1 MSSNYAITVNNV
13 SKVYHLYDKPL
24 DRLKESFLGRGRFS
38 KEVIALDSI
47 NINIPKG
54 STVGLI
60 GQNGSGKST
69 LLQIISSILT
79 PSSGEVIVNGKIA
92 ALLELGSGFNPDFTG
107 RENVIMNGTIM
118 GLTHDEIIEKMPS
131 IEEFAE
137 IGHFIDQPVKT
148 YSSGM
153 FLRLAFSTA
162 IHTDP
167 DILIVDEA
175 LAVGDTRFQNKCYR
189 KFKEF
194 QEKGKT
200 ILFVTHTTDLLVRHC
215 DYAFLLNHGEMIME
229 GSPREVVNK
238 YLDIL
243 YGKSTDVLQQ
253 VDADQEQTREALLEK
268 YPDLPPYLVTFLLM
282 KDTNDNCVNRRS
294 YNQAEYRW
302 GNKGAEI
309 MDYLIVSGGQN
320 DHIEYNSFEK
330 IDVYVKVKFNRQVKS
345 PIYGLTIKTTDGVT
359 VYGTNS
365 RDVECKVLDKK
376 EDQWTVVKFTFVPRL
391 VQGDYF
397 ISLGIAEEQP
407 DQEII
412 PLDRRYDMIHIKF
425 FHNSLGFGIVDLEM
439 NVMEVR

>member
-1 MSSNYAITVNNV
+1 MSSDYAITVKNV
-13 SKVYHLYDKPL
+13 SKIYHLYNKPV

-38 KEVIALDSI
+38 KEVVALHSV
-47 NINIPKG
+47 NLNIPKG
-54 STVGLI
+54 ATVGLI

-69 LLQIISSILT
+69 LLQIISGILT
-79 PSSGEVIVNGKIA
+79 PSSGEVFVNGKIA
-92 ALLELGSGFNPDFTG
+92 ALLELGSGFNPEFTG

-118 GLTHDEIIEKMPS
+118 GLTHDEILEKMPS

-153 FLRLAFSTA
+153 FLRLAFATA

-215 DYAFLLNHGEMIME
+215 DYAFLLNKGELIME
-229 GSPREVVNK
+229 GKPRDVVNK

-243 YGKSTDVLQQ
+243 YGKNNTVLQQ
-253 VDADQEQTREALLEK
+253 IDADNEQTKEALFEK
-268 YPDLPPYLVTFLLM
+268 YPDLPSKVVNFLLQ
-282 KDTNDNCVNRRS
+282 KNDKDNCTSRRS
-294 YNQAEYRW
+294 YNSAEYRW
-302 GNKGAEI
+302 GNKNAEI
-309 MDYLIVSGGQN
+309 MDYLIVSNEQY
-320 DHIEYNSFEK
+320 DHVEYNSFDRM
-330 IDVYVKVKFNRQVKS
+330 DVYVKVKFNKSVKR
-345 PIYGLTIKTTDGVT
+345 PIFGLTIKTTDGVT

-365 RDVECKVLDKK
+365 RDVDCKIGEKL
-376 EDQWTVVKFTFVPRL
+376 ENQWTVVKFSFIPRL

-397 ISLGIAEEQP
+397 ISLGVAEEQTN
-407 DQEII
+407 QEII

-439 NVMEVR
+439 NVVEVR